1 VRDGD
6 MKNKKLIKRK
16 DAVAGVIEA
25 LLLVALVAIII
36 STIQLVYVPQMM
48 EQRESDHMDDVENQF
63 SYLKSVI
70 DLQSMVKED
79 VPISSPI
86 ILGSRE
92 LPYFV
97 TARAFGQLDIID
109 IDRTDSRITT
119 YPWMGFPY
127 ANIPLTSIK
136 YKAHNSYFVD
146 QTYVLEG
153 GCVIV
158 KQPEGETV
166 KIEPAI
172 TVKNETKINIIYN
185 MPIIFG
191 VPGKNSTSGYKN
203 CFVRTN
209 YSYNETCIKDFKSED
224 DHYVWIYTDY
234 LDAWNASLN
243 KLLEEEVKNG
253 YVNVTITQDT
263 WGTDVVKIEPWGK
276 TIHLEITVTYIGAQ
290 IGPGIV
296 IT

>member
-1 VRDGD
+1 
-6 MKNKKLIKRK
+6 MKNEKLIKRK

-79 VPISSPI
+79 IPISSPI
-86 ILGSRE
+86 TLGSRE

-109 IDRTDSRITT
+109 KAGTDGYIETD
-119 YPWMGFPY
+119 FL
-127 ANIPLTSIK
+127 NVPLTSIK
-136 YKAHNSYFVD
+136 YKAHNSYFID
-146 QTYVLEG
+146 QTYALEG

-158 KQPEGETV
+158 KQPDGETV
-166 KIEPAI
+166 KIEACI
-172 TVKNETKINIIYN
+172 TTKNESAEIKIYYN
-185 MPIIFG
+185 LPVIAG
-191 VPGKNSTSGYKN
+191 VSGKNSTCGDKN
-203 CFVRTN
+203 CFIRTN
-209 YSYNETCIKDFKSED
+209 YSYQNPIPGGVTTFIK
-224 DHYVWIYTDY
+224 IYTGY
-234 LDAWNASLN
+234 LNAWNVSLN
-243 KLLEEEVKNG
+243 KLLEEEVENG
-253 YVNVTITQDT
+253 YIIIEKRPIGSPEYVSITP
-263 WGTDVVKIEPWGK
+263 GSKSIYIE
-276 TIHLEITVTYIGAQ
+276 LTVTYIGAQ

-296 IT
+296 II

>member
-1 VRDGD
+1 

-36 STIQLVYVPQMM
+36 STIQLVYIPEIM

-109 IDRTDSRITT
+109 KDRTDAYILTDSL
-119 YPWMGFPY
+119 
-127 ANIPLTSIK
+127 NVSLTSIK
-136 YKAHNSYFVD
+136 YKAHNSYFTD
-146 QTYVLEG
+146 QTYALEG

-158 KQPEGETV
+158 KQPDGETV
-166 KIEPAI
+166 KIEAGI
-172 TVKNETKINIIYN
+172 TIKNESTEIKIYYN
-185 MPIIFG
+185 LPVIDG
-191 VPGKNSTSGYKN
+191 VSGKNSTCGYKN
-203 CFVRTN
+203 CFIRTN
-209 YSYNETCIKDFKSED
+209 YSDQNPIPGGPTTFIK
-224 DHYVWIYTDY
+224 IYTDY

-243 KLLEEEVKNG
+243 KLLEEEVENG
-253 YVNVTITQDT
+253 YIIIEKRPIGSEKYVSITP
-263 WGTDVVKIEPWGK
+263 GTKSIY
-276 TIHLEITVTYIGAQ
+276 LELTLTYIGAQ
-290 IGPGIV
+290 IGPGTV
-296 IT
+296 II